1 MGAVA
6 YGFHHNAVL
15 DFRSAIM
22 TTTTYDTESPWAG
35 LHEVLRM
42 AFPIILGMLSFVF
55 MQFVDQWMVSKL
67 GKEALA
73 AVGSAGLWSYAVT
86 TFVLGIV
93 GCVSTFASQSLG
105 RGNPND
111 CSAYTWQGIYLS
123 IVSGILV
130 LIFWPA
136 SEWFF
141 RSMNHSP
148 EVTRLEI
155 IYFQIRLFGFVFI
168 IWQGALA
175 AFFQAVN
182 RAIVPMYAAL
192 AANVVNVILD
202 YLLIF
207 GKFGFPQWGIGG
219 AAVATV
225 ASLLI
230 QVVML
235 QSVFLNR
242 HYHEVYRTR
251 DTLAFSVRKAREL
264 LAIGVPAGVTQLMDI
279 LVWGLFTSF
288 LIGSFGDNQLAA
300 HNTAIIYLHL
310 CFMPAL
316 GVHFAVA
323 PIVGQWIGRG
333 RVDLAKKRVYTAF
346 KLTMC
351 WTTFVGLQLAIFGVP
366 LMRVFSDVPEIVG
379 IGRTLLILSAVF
391 QAFDACN
398 IVVSGALRGAGDT
411 RWLAI
416 VMTSLAYLFF
426 MPLAY
431 FLAVVLDGGA
441 VGAWIGATVY
451 IITLSFVLFWR
462 FKSERWR
469 NISIFTQELH
479 PVPQSPVSVPV
490 SPDSP

>member
-1 MGAVA
+1 
-6 YGFHHNAVL
+6 
-15 DFRSAIM
+15 M
-22 TTTTYDTESPWAG
+22 TTTTLNNEPPWTG
-35 LHEVLRM
+35 LREVLGM

-55 MQFVDQWMVSKL
+55 MQFVDQWMVSRL

-105 RGNPND
+105 RGNLSN
-111 CSAYTWQGIYLS
+111 CTAYTWQGIYLS
-123 IVSGILV
+123 LVSGVLV
-130 LIFWPA
+130 LVFWPA

-141 RSMNHSP
+141 KSMNHSP

-155 IYFQIRLFGFVFI
+155 LYFQIRLFGFVFI

-192 AANVVNVILD
+192 AANIVNAILD

-207 GKFGFPQWGIGG
+207 GKFGFPAWGIGG
-219 AAVATV
+219 AAIATV
-225 ASLLI
+225 ASLLV

-235 QSVFLNR
+235 QYVFMNAT
-242 HYHEVYRTR
+242 YHEAYRSRETYR
-251 DTLAFSVRKAREL
+251 PNMAKIREL
-264 LAIGVPAGVTQLMDI
+264 LGIGVPAGVTHLMDV
-279 LVWGLFTSF
+279 LVWGLFTSY
-288 LIGSFGDNQLAA
+288 LVGSFGDNQLAA

-316 GVHFAVA
+316 GVHHAIA
-323 PIVGQWIGRG
+323 PIVGQWLGRG
-333 RVDLAKKRVYTAF
+333 RVDIAKKRVYTAF
-346 KLTMC
+346 GLAMC
-351 WTTFVGLQLAIFGVP
+351 WTTFVGLQLALFGGP
-366 LMRVFSDVPEIVG
+366 LMRIFSDVPEIVE
-379 IGRTLLILSAVF
+379 IGKKLLIFSAIF

-398 IVVSGALRGAGDT
+398 IIVSGALRGAGDT

-426 MPLAY
+426 MPMAY
-431 FLAVVLDGGA
+431 FIAVTLDGQA
-441 VGAWIGATVY
+441 VGAWLGATIY
-451 IITLSFVLFWR
+451 IIVMSFVLFWR

-469 NISIFTQELH
+469 DINIFTSTTVATETPAPIGAPADTTQTT
-479 PVPQSPVSVPV
+479 
-490 SPDSP
+490 

>member
-1 MGAVA
+1 
-6 YGFHHNAVL
+6 
-15 DFRSAIM
+15 M
-22 TTTTYDTESPWAG
+22 TTTIDMESPWAG
-35 LHEVLRM
+35 LQEVLRM
-42 AFPIILGMLSFVF
+42 AFPIILGMLSFVV

-67 GKEALA
+67 GKESLA

-86 TFVLGIV
+86 TFMLGIV

-105 RGNPND
+105 RGNPEH
-111 CSAYTWQGIYLS
+111 CSAYTWQGIY
-123 IVSGILV
+123 VSLISGVLV
-130 LIFWPA
+130 LAIWPV

-155 IYFQIRLFGFVFI
+155 VYFQIRLLGFVFI

-192 AANVVNVILD
+192 VANVVNVVLD

-219 AAVATV
+219 AAAATV
-225 ASLLI
+225 ASLLV
-230 QVVML
+230 QVIML

-242 HYHEVYRTR
+242 RYHEIYRTR
-251 DTLAFSVRKAREL
+251 ETLAFSTPKIREL
-264 LAIGVPAGVTQLMDI
+264 LGIGMPAGVTQFMDI

-300 HNTAIIYLHL
+300 HNIAIIYLHV

-316 GVHFAVA
+316 GIHFAVA

-333 RVDLAKKRVYTAF
+333 RVDLVRKRTYTAL
-346 KLTMC
+346 KLSMA
-351 WTTFVGLQLAIFGVP
+351 WMTFVGIQIAIFGVP
-366 LMRVFSDVPEIVG
+366 LVRMFSDDPEIVHT
-379 IGRTLLILSAVF
+379 GRTLLILAAVF

-398 IVVSGALRGAGDT
+398 ITISGALRGAGDT

-416 VMTSLAYLFF
+416 VMTTLAYLFF

-431 FLAVVLDGGA
+431 VLAVPMNGQA
-441 VGAWIGATVY
+441 IGAWIGATIY
-451 IITLSFVLFWR
+451 IILLSGLLLRR
-462 FKSERWR
+462 FKGERWR
-469 NISIFTQELH
+469 EINIFTQSGELATGIA
-479 PVPQSPVSVPV
+479 PAGGPAADTQEAS
-490 SPDSP
+490 